1 VEEKTLCEETLASLD
16 RIIGNLKRLIIGN
29 EPDSP

>member
-1 VEEKTLCEETLASLD
+1 MRKPSSLD